1 MNLRKKA
8 PAALL
13 AVLLGAAA
21 GVAGAAPQKTSAGSK
36 QQSAQSGKPSNR
48 NSVLPSSVRK

>member
-1 MNLRKKA
+1 MNLRKKV

-21 GVAGAAPQKTSAGSK
+21 GVAGAAQQKTPAGGK
-36 QQSAQSGKPSNR
+36 QPSAQSGKPSNR
-48 NSVLPSSVRK
+48 NSVLPSNVRK